1 MMLTGLIF
9 ATEEA
14 AHQPGVLAATLPF
27 GGMTLIEY
35 QSRLLIGAG
44 VAQILVVVSRMTPGL
59 AGAINRIGRRGV
71 AIDIVRSADEA
82 KAKAHPLTVILALAD
97 GLVTTDAVVAA
108 MALEPV
114 DTLLVTPSD
123 DTAAVERVDSAHCWA
138 GVAMLSIDRIDDA
151 ARLPREYDFQSTLL
165 RVATQA
171 RARHVPLS
179 AKALRSG
186 HGVER
191 EEGMLELRSRNVLAA
206 LADQR
211 TGWIDRFV
219 FTPLT
224 RIALPLLV
232 RRKVPDVAVGAA
244 GAVVGAGGLAAIGLW
259 SAGAAVVLLFLSL
272 VLLSAGSLLSWLRGE
287 DRHATWQERGIDGLG
302 TAGLLG
308 VGMVQSLIVQ
318 TGTAATLAVAGVVAI
333 LLAGRMP
340 VRPAAWF
347 ATPPTALVLLAPFAL
362 AGQVAAGLIAVA
374 VHAAVTLGFAVEDV
388 RQPPQ

>member
-108 MALEPV
+108 MALEPA
-114 DTLLVTPSD
+114 DTLLVTPSE

-191 EEGMLELRSRNVLAA
+191 DEGMLELRSRNVLAA

-224 RIALPLLV
+224 RVALPLLV

-244 GAVVGAGGLAAIGLW
+244 GAVVGVAGLAAIGLW
-259 SAGAAVVLLFLSL
+259 SAGAAVFLLFVSL

-287 DRHATWQERGIDGLG
+287 DRHAAWQERGIDGFG
-302 TAGLLG
+302 VAGLLG
-308 VGMVQSLIVQ
+308 VGGVQSLIVQ

-340 VRPAAWF
+340 VRPASWF

-362 AGQVAAGLIAVA
+362 VGQVAAGLIAVA
-374 VHAAVTLGFAVEDV
+374 VHAAVTLRFAVEDV
-388 RQPPQ
+388 RRPPQ